1 MAVVCRFV
9 QEFEVSDDNGDDG
22 RDNQLNADG
31 VFGGAVDFRDV
42 ELTFDEAEECLYL
55 PAFSIHLT
63 DFGCCPVEDV
73 GDENDGL
80 FMPFKR
86 G

>member
-31 VFGGAVDFRDV
+31 VFGGA
-42 ELTFDEAEECLYL
+42 
-55 PAFSIHLT
+55 
-63 DFGCCPVEDV
+63 
-73 GDENDGL
+73 
-80 FMPFKR
+80 
-86 G
+86 